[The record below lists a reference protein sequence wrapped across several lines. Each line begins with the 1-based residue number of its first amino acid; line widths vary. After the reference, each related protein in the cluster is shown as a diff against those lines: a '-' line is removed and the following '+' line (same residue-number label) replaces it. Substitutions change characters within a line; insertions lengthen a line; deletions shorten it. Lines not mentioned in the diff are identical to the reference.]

1 MNARAAGVRRRRSLE
16 DVGKRR
22 WRCSASSRRGELRA
36 RGREG
41 AVEDRNGE
49 SWIDRARDVGAGRD
63 HGAHVI
69 LWKGRKTNDNLWIRA
84 MRRAKCGTQ
93 TCEKHWTVERVV
105 PDALEFG
112 TAVPRGV

>member
-1 MNARAAGVRRRRSLE
+1 M
-16 DVGKRR
+16 
-22 WRCSASSRRGELRA
+22 
-36 RGREG
+36 
-41 AVEDRNGE
+41 GE
-49 SWIDRARDVGAGRD
+49 SGIDRGRDVGAGRD
-63 HGAHVI
+63 DGAHVI

-93 TCEKHWTVERVV
+93 TWEKHWTVERVV